1 MATAT
6 LVNQEIEEGK
16 RLIDAL
22 NAAGLSV
29 DSVLWIYSSERKSW
43 RLMLTS
49 PLCDQKGTL
58 HTYREIMVVFRQV
71 EPELKMDW
79 TGLVAVSPNHKLI
92 KALRQLQQE
101 GDFNLS
107 GRRMTNNLL
116 SNRMW
121 VDDAYIYQI
130 A

>member
-1 MATAT
+1 
-6 LVNQEIEEGK
+6 Q
-16 RLIDAL
+16 
-22 NAAGLSV
+22 V
-29 DSVLWIYSSERKSW
+29 D
-43 RLMLTS
+43 
-49 PLCDQKGTL
+49 
-58 HTYREIMVVFRQV
+58 
-71 EPELKMDW
+71 PELKIDW
-79 TGLVAVSPNHKLI
+79 TGLVAVSPNDELI

-101 GDFNLS
+101 WNFNLS